1 MPARSRPGRREDHR
15 EDGKGGNASQGE
27 SMAPTSFQFLKVL
40 GLGAV
45 ATLAL
50 GACGGGG
57 GTTSTNLASDQT
69 LKFPILGDFG
79 TLDPAQLN
87 AETDSEI
94 AQNVFNGLVKFDNNL
109 NIVPDI
115 AASMPT
121 VSSDGLTYTF
131 KLRNDVTFSNGD
143 KVTSA
148 DVLYSWNRAAA
159 EQGAYA
165 TNLAAIAGYDK
176 VSANTVNGGAA
187 LETLLEK
194 SDPSVILSGLS
205 APDPYTVVVKL
216 SGPAG
221 WFLSAIALEATT
233 AMIVDQKVVK
243 TDFDNWWT
251 KPETMV
257 GTGAYKVTSYVPK
270 QSIDFAAVPN
280 WWGSPK
286 ATLTKI
292 HIDILGNAHSAITA
306 YEQGSYDIYGYGG
319 YSNAPVDDIL
329 RIQGIANEKNQL
341 LLHPKVRTTWV
352 AFNLVHDSKRPAAG
366 PFLCPTQTSAMED
379 TCSSSA
385 GAAAKNLRLAFA
397 LAVDKQKLATVV
409 CHDIVCTA
417 ATGGLI
423 TKGLI
428 GYAGDNTDP
437 LAKFDA
443 TQAKSLLQQGGGAAA
458 VQGLSYTYDPNNPL
472 NASVAQF
479 LQDQWQTNLG
489 VTVGLTPVDH
499 SAFIHGYLSGKYVLN
514 RQGWQADYNHP
525 QDWVDNLWGKIT
537 GCPDANCGGGYDTK
551 AYDDAV
557 AAADGLPLAEATP
570 KYQAIMKTLEDDAI
584 YIPLYYSQG
593 AFLFKPYLKGAGT
606 NNFFDYYWD
615 QIQIQQH

>member
-1 MPARSRPGRREDHR
+1 
-15 EDGKGGNASQGE
+15 
-27 SMAPTSFQFLKVL
+27 MAPTSFRILKVL

-45 ATLAL
+45 ASLVL
-50 GACGGGG
+50 VACGGGG
-57 GTTSTNLASDQT
+57 GGGGSTLAADQT

-94 AQNVFNGLVKFDNNL
+94 AQNVQNGLVKFDNNL

-131 KLRNDVTFSNGD
+131 KLRSDVTFSNGD

-165 TNLAAIAGYDK
+165 GNLAAIDGYAK
-176 VSANTVNGGAA
+176 VSTNTVTSGAP
-187 LETLLEK
+187 LEALLEK
-194 SDPSVILSGLS
+194 NDPSVTLSGLS
-205 APDPYTVVVKL
+205 APDAQTVVVKL
-216 SGPAG
+216 SSPAG

-233 AMIVDQKVVK
+233 GMLVDKNVVK

-251 KPETMV
+251 KPETFI
-257 GTGAYKVTSYVPK
+257 GTGAYKMTSYVPK
-270 QSIDFAAVPN
+270 QSVEFTAVDN

-286 ATLTKI
+286 PTVKKV
-292 HIDILGNAHSAITA
+292 HIDILGNAASAIQA

-319 YSNAPVDDIL
+319 YSNAPVDQIL
-329 RIQGIANEKNQL
+329 RIQGTANEKAQL

-352 AFNLVHDSKRPAAG
+352 QFNLVHDAKRAAGG
-366 PFLCPTQTSAMED
+366 PFLLSGGD
-379 TCSSSA
+379 K
-385 GAAAKNLRLAFA
+385 AKNLRLAFA
-397 LAVDKQKLATVV
+397 LAIDKTKLATVV
-409 CHDIVCTA
+409 CHDIVCA
-417 ATGGLI
+417 PATGGLI

-443 TQAKSLLQQGGGAAA
+443 TQAKSLLDANGGAAA
-458 VQGLSYTYDPNNPL
+458 VSGLSYAYDPNNPL

-479 LQDQWQTNLG
+479 IQDQWQTNLG
-489 VTVGLTPVDH
+489 VHVDLTPVDH
-499 SAFIHGYLSGKYVLN
+499 SAFIKGYLSGKYVIARN
-514 RQGWQADYNHP
+514 GWQADYNHP
-525 QDWVDNLWGKIT
+525 QDWYDNLWGSIP
-537 GCPDANCGGGYDTK
+537 GCPDANCGSGYDTQ
-551 AYDDAV
+551 AYDTLLAKADAE
-557 AAADGLPLAEATP
+557 PLAQAVP
-570 KYQAIMKTLEDDAI
+570 DYQKLGKMLEDDVT
-584 YIPLYYSQG
+584 YIPLYYSVG
-593 AFLFKPYLKGAGT
+593 AFLLKPYLRGAGT

-615 QIQIQQH
+615 QIQILSH

>member
-1 MPARSRPGRREDHR
+1 MTPASLR
-15 EDGKGGNASQGE
+15 
-27 SMAPTSFQFLKVL
+27 FLKAMCVAAAGSMVL
-40 GLGAV
+40 A
-45 ATLAL
+45 
-50 GACGGGG
+50 ACGNNP
-57 GTTSTNLASDQT
+57 TTSTNLAADQT

-79 TLDPAQLN
+79 TLDPAQ
-87 AETDSEI
+87 
-94 AQNVFNGLVKFDNNL
+94 
-109 NIVPDI
+109 
-115 AASMPT
+115 
-121 VSSDGLTYTF
+121 DGLTYTF
-131 KLRNDVTFSNGD
+131 KLRQDVTFSNGD

-165 TNLAAIAGYDK
+165 TNLAAIDGYAK

-187 LETLLEK
+187 LEALLEK
-194 SDPSVILSGLS
+194 KDPSVILSGLS
-205 APDPYTVVVKL
+205 APDPSTVAVKL

-251 KPETMV
+251 KPETAI
-257 GTGAYKVTSYVPK
+257 GTGAYKISSYVPK
-270 QSIDFAAVPN
+270 TSIDFAAVDN

-286 ATLTKI
+286 PTLKKV
-292 HIDILGNAHSAITA
+292 HIDILGNAHSAINA
-306 YEQGSYDIYGYGG
+306 YEQGSYDLYGYGG

-329 RIQGIANEKNQL
+329 RIQGTANEKSQL

-352 AFNLVHDSKRPAAG
+352 AFNLVHDAKRPAAG
-366 PFLCPTQTSAMED
+366 PFLCPPQTKAMED
-379 TCSSSA
+379 TCSTPA

-397 LAVDKQKLATVV
+397 LAVDKTKLATVV
-409 CHDIVCTA
+409 CHDIVCA
-417 ATGGLI
+417 PATGGLI

-443 TQAKSLLQQGGGAAA
+443 AQAMSLLKQGDPDGSKTK
-458 VQGLSYTYDPNNPL
+458 GLTYTYDPNNPL

-489 VTVGLTPVDH
+489 IHVDLQPVDH
-499 SAFIHGYLSGKYVLN
+499 SAFIHGYLAGKYVLN

-525 QDWVDNLWGKIT
+525 QDWVDNLWGAIT

-551 AYDDAV
+551 AYDDAI
-557 AAADGLPLAEATP
+557 AAADALPLEQAIP

-593 AFLFKPYLKGAGT
+593 AFLIKPYVKGAGT
-606 NNFFDYYWD
+606 NNFFDYYWN
-615 QIQIQQH
+615 QIQILSH